1 MCPKDSVLSD
11 PAPSSSGYNRPNLFS
26 VFLSP
31 RDLVTTQ
38 PRLMSPSTRTTQLLW
53 VTLGGGGL
61 PCLGLTWSYSSGAS
75 QLSLPSSHSWVFTG
89 EALAKQSTD
98 AVI

>member
-31 RDLVTTQ
+31 RDLVTMQ

-53 VTLGGGGL
+53 VTLGGGVFL
-61 PCLGLTWSYSSGAS
+61 VLASPGLTAVG
-75 QLSLPSSHSWVFTG
+75 PHSCPYPHHTAGYLQVRHWPNNQQT
-89 EALAKQSTD
+89 L
-98 AVI
+98 